1 MVGTRREQPDVVST
15 DFSFLTEI
23 KLSLKTPTTAL
34 SLSHT
39 LKRNVSDMSAKEN
52 NFTRLKAAWNLT
64 WFI

>member
-34 SLSHT
+34 SLS
-39 LKRNVSDMSAKEN
+39 LKRNVSYMSAKEN